1 MALKKRQSALEA
13 SAIEER
19 NKELVRNREYSK
31 GELEYKD
38 THKNALSNPDKPL
51 GKGVSNSDHQAY
63 IPILDIEQKKHQ
75 KNNYNRSS
83 LNTSEG
89 GGLYDIK
96 GRNGDGGR
104 ERLVKINLYSK
115 ENPYGNDI
123 IDMEQNL
130 NDGQYVI
137 KM

>member
-1 MALKKRQSALEA
+1 MALKTKQSALGYFGA
-13 SAIEER
+13 EER
-19 NKELVRNREYSK
+19 EKELVRNREYSK
-31 GELEYKD
+31 GELEYKE

-63 IPILDIEQKKHQ
+63 TPILDVEQKKYQ
-75 KNNYNRSS
+75 KDNYNRNSI
-83 LNTSEG
+83 NTSNG

-115 ENPYGNDI
+115 ENPYGDGS
-123 IDMEQNL
+123 IDMEENL
-130 NDGQYVI
+130 NDGQYFV